1 MSPLD
6 RSFQNELLQRMAA
19 AYPAAVDFSG
29 HNGERTISEIHAT
42 LAYLDEHRLAKLT
55 IERYLD
61 NSLQTFT
68 GKITGKGLD
77 FLADDGGL
85 GAILDVVTVK
95 LHHDTVRDLLLAR
108 LEESTAEDSVKGQ
121 MAAALRNLPAATM
134 QRVAQQAVDAS
145 LRQLP
150 NVAQWV
156 QSTLAAL

>member
-1 MSPLD
+1 
-6 RSFQNELLQRMAA
+6 MAA

>member
-1 MSPLD
+1 MKPLD
-6 RSFQNELLQRMAA
+6 RALQNEILQRMAS

-29 HNGERTISEIHAT
+29 QNGERSFSDIHAT

-55 IERYLD
+55 LERYLD
-61 NSLQTFT
+61 NSIQTFT
-68 GKITGKGLD
+68 GRITGKGLD

-95 LHHDTVRDLLLAR
+95 LHHDTVRDLLVAR
-108 LEESTAEDSVKGQ
+108 VQESTADDSVKGQ
-121 MAAALRNLPAATM
+121 MVSALKNLPAATM
-134 QRVAQQAVDAS
+134 QRVAQQAIDAG

-156 QSTLAAL
+156 QSALAAI

>member
-1 MSPLD
+1 MAPLD
-6 RSFQNELLQRMAA
+6 RTLQNELLQRMAS

-29 HNGERTISEIHAT
+29 HNGERTFSEIHAT
-42 LAYLDEHRLAKLT
+42 LAYLDEHRLVRLT

-61 NSLQTFT
+61 NGLQTFT

-95 LHHDTVRDLLLAR
+95 LHHDTVRDLLVAR
-108 LEESTAEDSVKGQ
+108 VEESAADPSVKARVIS
-121 MAAALRNLPAATM
+121 MLKDLPASAM
-134 QRVAQQAVDAS
+134 QRLAQSAIDTS

-150 NVAQWV
+150 NAVQWL
-156 QSTLAAL
+156 QNALGAG